1 VLAYKLVICLQW
13 RAFMDKAAQR
23 TATTIPRIQEIE
35 SLIRRS
41 IELTNSN
48 DLDKLAALQE

>member
-1 VLAYKLVICLQW
+1 
-13 RAFMDKAAQR
+13 MDKAAQR